1 MERGNV
7 GEMSGKACI
16 GKDEA
21 MILWGKTW
29 KFPLKFLLGGD
40 WNHGILNDFPETV
53 ANVIIPTDEVHDF
66 SEG

>member
-1 MERGNV
+1 MVDIWLLYGIIFV
-7 GEMSGKACI
+7 MGLYHFYSGFYDGYKWFF
-16 GKDEA
+16 
-21 MILWGKTW
+21 LS
-29 KFPLKFLLGGD
+29 LLGGD